1 MHIFYKGFSGTK
13 LPFSYF
19 LNLSFFPFWQNITK
33 EMMKLS
39 GIEVYC
45 SLGFCP
51 DTVKEIHCKVKLTII
66 LRLQYEQKKT
76 KKQFTIYSILTVCA
90 SSM

>member
-1 MHIFYKGFSGTK
+1 
-13 LPFSYF
+13 
-19 LNLSFFPFWQNITK
+19 
-33 EMMKLS
+33 MMKLS

-66 LRLQYEQKKT
+66 LRLQYEQKKQ
-76 KKQFTIYSILTVCA
+76 KNNLLYSILTVCA